1 MEKKMNN
8 KGFSMVEL
16 IIVIAIMAVL
26 VVVAAPQYLKFVER
40 GRNSTDQ
47 NNATAIESAVLVYAS
62 DTLAADP
69 YDTDTTGTVITVAA
83 SGGTIGTGAN
93 DTELA
98 AAMTDANIDLTNM
111 KCQSKTKWDSF
122 KIEVKVDADGKV
134 TVGTTYYKGAA
145 VVTP

>member
-47 NNATAIESAVLVYAS
+47 NNATAIKSALLVWGS
-62 DTLAADP
+62 DVDAGAGGTTAFV
-69 YDTDTTGTVITVAA
+69 TDTTGTDLTVTNNNNIAF
-83 SGGTIGTGAN
+83 SGTN
-93 DTELA
+93 A
-98 AAMTDANIDLTNM
+98 AAAKDALVNANIALDTH
-111 KCQSKTKWDSF
+111 CQSKTAWTSYTVT
-122 KIEVKVDADGKV
+122 VKVAANGNV
-134 TVGTTYYKGAA
+134 TVESSID
-145 VVTP
+145 